1 MTAPT
6 PTPSM
11 KAGEL
16 PRELT
21 KSVRAV
27 RMQFI
32 DQVEPFRDDLF
43 KYCRSLTGSVWDAED
58 LVQET
63 LLRTFA
69 KLGEVHWDVARP
81 RPYLFAVATNAWT
94 DRKRRDEPA
103 SLPESWDETA
113 PEVPARAEVREALL
127 ELAAALPPQE
137 RAALLLKDVFD
148 FSLEDTARALRTTT
162 GAVKAALH
170 RGRARLGERSPLKQ
184 SKCLVSD
191 ALVDRF
197 IDAFNARDLDR
208 LTALFLEDATADVVG
223 MVHEEGREQIRNG
236 SLHHTLMEEAGNSRA
251 ERRVYRGETV
261 IVLVYTKDGVTAVE
275 DVLRFVERQGA
286 LESLRY
292 YYFCPELLA
301 FVARELGLPV
311 RTNGHRYR

>member
-1 MTAPT
+1 MTAPSNA
-6 PTPSM
+6 PAM

-27 RMQFI
+27 RMQFL

-43 KYCRSLTGSVWDAED
+43 AYCKSLTGSVWDAED

-69 KLGEVHWDVARP
+69 KLGEVHWDVAKP
-81 RPYLFAVATNAWT
+81 RPYLFAIATNAWT
-94 DRKRRDEPA
+94 DKKRRDEPG
-103 SLPESWDETA
+103 SLPDTWDQAAAE
-113 PEVPARAEVREALL
+113 EPARPEVREALL
-127 ELAAALPPQE
+127 ELALALPAQE
-137 RAALLLKDVFD
+137 RAAFLLKDVFD
-148 FSLEDTARALRTTT
+148 LSLEETARALDTTT

-170 RGRARLGERSPLKQ
+170 RARKGLGERAPIQMTKTR
-184 SKCLVSD
+184 VSD
-191 ALVDRF
+191 ALLDRF

-208 LTALFLEDATADVVG
+208 LTSLFLADATADVVG
-223 MVHEEGREQIRNG
+223 MVHEEGREQIRSG

-251 ERRVYRGETV
+251 ARRVYRGETV
-261 IVLVYTKDGVTAVE
+261 LVLLYTKDGVEAVE
-275 DVLRFVERQGA
+275 DVLRLVERDGA
-286 LESLRY
+286 LLALRY
-292 YYFCPELLA
+292 YYFCPELLTD
-301 FVARELGLPV
+301 VARELGVPV